1 MPNEKMTAAPGGALT
16 PAQHLDLYYYMQ
28 LNRRLED
35 RLVTLFRQNKIVGGV
50 YSSLGQE
57 AVSIGSSYA
66 LEPRDWLAPMIRNI
80 GALLVKGFKPRDIFT
95 QHMAKFTSPTQGK
108 DGTSHFGDLK
118 VRHVVSPISML
129 GDLIPVMTGVAMAGR
144 YLGQNIVAMTWIGD
158 GGSSTGVFHEG
169 MNFAATQRAP
179 FVLIL
184 ENNQWAY
191 STPVARQVPIKNLA
205 DRAVAYGVQSK
216 IVDGNDVLAVYAASK
231 AAVDECRAG
240 RGPVLIEV
248 KTMRMKGHAQ
258 HDPAEYVPKAM
269 MDFWKQ
275 QDPIARYEKYLT
287 DNKLWDAAKKS
298 EIDARIDR
306 ELDADQK
313 FAEESPLPPPELA
326 EQGVYCNGCHTIEAE
341 WRRPKKE
348 VTPPASNEPAVWKVA
363 DFGAFKAATAPAA
376 VPALRVETATVTDTT
391 SPEVDPDS
399 AGPAKEVPLR
409 VPFGRGPK
417 DRSVELE
424 RRDKAVERPPHQPR
438 HHQNKPHKRRR
449 R

>member
-1 MPNEKMTAAPGGALT
+1 MPNTLT
-16 PAQHLDLYYYMQ
+16 REEHLDLYYFMQ
-28 LNRRLED
+28 LNRQLEE
-35 RLVTLFRQNKIVGGV
+35 RLVRLFRQNKIVGGV

-57 AVSIGSSYA
+57 AVSVGTSYA

-158 GGSSTGVFHEG
+158 GGTSTGAFHEG
-169 MNFAATQRAP
+169 LNLAAQQRAP
-179 FVLIL
+179 LVLIV

-205 DRAVAYGVQSK
+205 DRAVAYGIASK
-216 IVDGNDVLAVYAASK
+216 IVDGNDVVATYETTK
-231 AAVDECRAG
+231 TAVDECRAG
-240 RGPVLIEV
+240 RGPILIEV

-269 MDFWKQ
+269 FDYWKT
-275 QDPIARYEKYLT
+275 QDPIARYEAYLT
-287 DNKLWDAAKKS
+287 EHKLWDARKKS
-298 EIDARIDR
+298 EIDARIEH

-313 FAEESPLPPPELA
+313 FAEESPMPPPEIA
-326 EQGVYCNGCHTIEAE
+326 EQGVYCDGCHTIEAE

-348 VTPPASNEPAVWKVA
+348 VIPPASNEEAVWKVT
-363 DFGAFKAATAPAA
+363 DFGAFKRASAPVAPVAPAA
-376 VPALRVETATVTDTT
+376 PAARTAVSGGNGAESTAVAHDE
-391 SPEVDPDS
+391 PEV
-399 AGPAKEVPLR
+399 AKQVPLR

-424 RRDKAVERPPHQPR
+424 RRDKVAERPAR
-438 HHQNKPHKRRR
+438 HNKPPHKRRR

>member
-1 MPNEKMTAAPGGALT
+1 
-16 PAQHLDLYYYMQ
+16 
-28 LNRRLED
+28 
-35 RLVTLFRQNKIVGGV
+35 
-50 YSSLGQE
+50 
-57 AVSIGSSYA
+57 
-66 LEPRDWLAPMIRNI
+66 MIRNI

-108 DGTSHFGDLK
+108 DGTSHFGDLR

-158 GGSSTGVFHEG
+158 GGSSTGAFHEG
-169 MNFAATQRAP
+169 LNLAAQQRAP
-179 FVLIL
+179 LVLIV

-205 DRAVAYGVQSK
+205 DRAVAYGIASK
-216 IVDGNDVLAVYAASK
+216 IVDGNDVVATYETTKSAVE
-231 AAVDECRAG
+231 DCRAG

-269 MDFWKQ
+269 FDYWKT
-275 QDPIARYEKYLT
+275 QDPIARYETYLT
-287 DNKLWDAAKKS
+287 EHKLWDAKKKS
-298 EIDARIDR
+298 EIDARIER

-313 FAEESPLPPPELA
+313 FAEESPMPPAELA
-326 EQGVYCNGCHTIEAE
+326 EQGVYCEGCHTIEAE
-341 WRRPKKE
+341 WRRAKKE
-348 VTPPASNEPAVWKVA
+348 VIPPASNEEAVWKVA
-363 DFGAFKAATAPAA
+363 DFGAFKGPFAPAA
-376 VPALRVETATVTDTT
+376 AAAPAPRAAASGGNGAESPLVAHDE
-391 SPEVDPDS
+391 PEV
-399 AGPAKEVPLR
+399 AKQTPLR

-424 RRDKAVERPPHQPR
+424 RRDKVAERPPR
-438 HHQNKPHKRRR
+438 HNKPPHKRRR